1 MGEERAHVGAA
12 ALIGRD
18 HELATVLQQLR
29 SLMATG
35 QPGLVTIT
43 GLPGAGR
50 STLAATAV
58 AGLGAE
64 GAAVVVVP
72 LESAEDA
79 LAVTDVALARL
90 PGEGLSTS
98 LPEALWEAYDGSP
111 VIVLLEDVDR
121 VEGLADVVDELTT
134 GYPAATVLTTAVRP
148 THVRGERVIRL
159 SPLPLPEA
167 DAPPDHPALLLFA
180 ARAAEGGAEPDLDD
194 PLVRADVARICR
206 QAGGLPG
213 AITLTAARAATVP
226 LAVVARALAGR
237 HGLDSALAWTFD
249 LLPKSA
255 QRTLLQVSVF
265 VGPFLLDAAAAVLDQ
280 GPTSGDPADDLL
292 ELLDAHL
299 VQLDG
304 SGEGEPRFMVPEPVR
319 SFARRRL
326 AETTLDEATRD
337 RHATYFLNRARAGG
351 EVVRRAWPDIAAALD
366 HELDHGRFDDA
377 LASAI
382 ALAPELQETPGAVS
396 SLQDRI
402 SELLDKG
409 EEVPDRLRAQA
420 LMWSTSTYSD
430 GESADMQRFGM
441 WTAQRLAEATALA
454 RESGDGPALLALLET
469 TIRSLRITLDLASAV
484 AAAHEGLALAGR
496 LDDQRALSRFECY
509 VSMAARSTG
518 DVERAVHLATSAIER
533 GRTYEDPVAVTSA
546 AQLLLAL
553 PPELRPSLDPP
564 LPTLEELL
572 EQCERTHQ
580 PFVGMTVLATL
591 AQESLARNDTQAAAD
606 WLWRLL
612 MIGANRQRTEP
623 MATLAGIA
631 LLLSVAV
638 ALGQL
643 DDAARLREST
653 RPLEVFLPLCVA
665 PEALP
670 VYQRDVARLD
680 GSVPEERR
688 LQLAAD
694 AAASGM
700 AGTNRW
706 AQALARR
713 LAGHRAPD
721 LRPTSSEEPRGA
733 DLTPRER
740 EVLNAMAAGRTNR
753 EIGEVLGMSAKT
765 VMHHSV
771 AIYRK
776 LGVAGRTG
784 ATAWAFQHGVVD

>member
-1 MGEERAHVGAA
+1 MGEERARIGAA
-12 ALIGRD
+12 AMIGRD
-18 HELATVLQQLR
+18 QELGAVLHQLR
-29 SLMATG
+29 SLTATG
-35 QPGLVTIT
+35 LPGIVTIT

-50 STLAATAV
+50 STLAAAAV
-58 AGLGAE
+58 AALGAE
-64 GAAVVVVP
+64 GTAVVVVP
-72 LESAEDA
+72 LDGADDPLSTVDA
-79 LAVTDVALARL
+79 VLARL

-98 LPEALWEAYDGSP
+98 LPEAMWEAYDGAA
-111 VIVLLEDVDR
+111 VLLVLEDVDR
-121 VEGLADVVDELTT
+121 VQGLAEVFDELTT
-134 GYPAATVLTTAVRP
+134 GYRTASVLCTALRP
-148 THVRGERVIRL
+148 THVVGERVVRL
-159 SPLPLPEA
+159 DPLPLPDD
-167 DAPPDHPALLLFA
+167 DAPADHPALLLFA
-180 ARAAEGGAEPDLDD
+180 ARAADRGVVIDLHDPDL
-194 PLVRADVARICR
+194 RADVARVCR
-206 QAGGLPG
+206 RAGGLPG
-213 AITLTAARAATVP
+213 TIALASARVDTIPPGVMARSLRDVRGVDAALDWSVDLLSKAARTAFVQ
-226 LAVVARALAGR
+226 L
-237 HGLDSALAWTFD
+237 
-249 LLPKSA
+249 
-255 QRTLLQVSVF
+255 SVF
-265 VGPFLLDAAAAVLDQ
+265 EGSFLLDAVAAVADL
-280 GPTSGDPADDLL
+280 GPTSADPAEVLL

-299 VQLDG
+299 LRLDPG
-304 SGEGEPRFMVPEPVR
+304 SGGEPRFVVPEPVR

-326 AETTLDEATRD
+326 AETTFDLATRD

-351 EVVRRAWPDIAAALD
+351 EVVRLAWPDISAALD
-366 HELDHGRFDDA
+366 HELNHGRFDDA
-377 LASAI
+377 LASAVAI
-382 ALAPELQETPGAVS
+382 APELREAPGAVA

-402 SELLDKG
+402 AELLERG
-409 EEVPDRLRAQA
+409 EEVPERLRAQA
-420 LMWSTSTYSD
+420 LMWSTSNYPD
-430 GESADMQRFGM
+430 GESADMQRLGL
-441 WTAQRLAEATALA
+441 WTAQRLAEATAVA

-484 AAAHEGLALAGR
+484 SAAHEGLELAGR

-518 DVERAVHLATSAIER
+518 DVERAVRLATSAIER
-533 GRTYEDPVAVTSA
+533 GRAYEDPVAVTSA

-553 PPELRPSLDPP
+553 PAELRPSLDPP

-572 EQCERTHQ
+572 EQCERTQQ
-580 PFVGMTVLATL
+580 PFVGMTVLASL
-591 AQESLARNDTQAAAD
+591 AQESLARNDTQAAAG

-623 MATLAGIA
+623 MATLAGVA

-653 RPLEVFLPLCVA
+653 RPLEVFLPLCIA

-670 VYQRDVARLD
+670 GYQRDVALLD
-680 GSVPEERR
+680 GSIPEERR

-721 LRPTSSEEPRGA
+721 LRPTSPGAPGGA

-753 EIGEVLGMSAKT
+753 EIGEVLGVSAKT

-776 LGVAGRTG
+776 LGVAGRSG

>member
-1 MGEERAHVGAA
+1 M
-12 ALIGRD
+12 
-18 HELATVLQQLR
+18 
-29 SLMATG
+29 
-35 QPGLVTIT
+35 
-43 GLPGAGR
+43 
-50 STLAATAV
+50 
-58 AGLGAE
+58 
-64 GAAVVVVP
+64 
-72 LESAEDA
+72 
-79 LAVTDVALARL
+79 
-90 PGEGLSTS
+90 
-98 LPEALWEAYDGSP
+98 
-111 VIVLLEDVDR
+111 
-121 VEGLADVVDELTT
+121 
-134 GYPAATVLTTAVRP
+134 
-148 THVRGERVIRL
+148 
-159 SPLPLPEA
+159 
-167 DAPPDHPALLLFA
+167 
-180 ARAAEGGAEPDLDD
+180 
-194 PLVRADVARICR
+194 
-206 QAGGLPG
+206 
-213 AITLTAARAATVP
+213 
-226 LAVVARALAGR
+226 
-237 HGLDSALAWTFD
+237 
-249 LLPKSA
+249 
-255 QRTLLQVSVF
+255 
-265 VGPFLLDAAAAVLDQ
+265 LDQ

-304 SGEGEPRFMVPEPVR
+304 AASGEPRFVVPEPVR

-326 AETTLDEATRD
+326 AETTFDEATRD

-382 ALAPELQETPGAVS
+382 ALAPELQETPGAVA

-402 SELLDKG
+402 ADLLDKG

-430 GESADMQRFGM
+430 GESADMQRLGL

-484 AAAHEGLALAGR
+484 AAAHEGLELAGR

-518 DVERAVHLATSAIER
+518 DVERAVRLATSAIER

-553 PPELRPSLDPP
+553 PAELRPSLDPP

-572 EQCERTHQ
+572 EQCERTQQ

-623 MATLAGIA
+623 MATLAGVA

-670 VYQRDVARLD
+670 VYQRDVALLD

-721 LRPTSSEEPRGA
+721 LRPTASEEPGGA

>member
-1 MGEERAHVGAA
+1 VGEERAHVGAA

-18 HELATVLQQLR
+18 HELATVLQQVR

-377 LASAI
+377 LRMFEQVVGLAPDSFRGYSSLGATHFMKDQTDDAI
-382 ALAPELQETPGAVS
+382 AAFEK
-396 SLQDRI
+396 SLSIRPSYQAA
-402 SELLDKG
+402 SNLGTLLYFVG
-409 EEVPDRLRAQA
+409 QYQRSANAFRQA
-420 LMWSTSTYSD
+420 L
-430 GESADMQRFGM
+430 
-441 WTAQRLAEATALA
+441 
-454 RESGDGPALLALLET
+454 
-469 TIRSLRITLDLASAV
+469 SL
-484 AAAHEGLALAGR
+484 
-496 LDDQRALSRFECY
+496 
-509 VSMAARSTG
+509 
-518 DVERAVHLATSAIER
+518 ERAVTR
-533 GRTYEDPVAVTSA
+533 CGRTSPV
-546 AQLLLAL
+546 
-553 PPELRPSLDPP
+553 R
-564 LPTLEELL
+564 
-572 EQCERTHQ
+572 
-580 PFVGMTVLATL
+580 
-591 AQESLARNDTQAAAD
+591 
-606 WLWRLL
+606 
-612 MIGANRQRTEP
+612 
-623 MATLAGIA
+623 
-631 LLLSVAV
+631 
-638 ALGQL
+638 
-643 DDAARLREST
+643 ST
-653 RPLEVFLPLCVA
+653 RLVRQLTLGR
-665 PEALP
+665 LTKRP
-670 VYQRDVARLD
+670 VSWFR
-680 GSVPEERR
+680 SV
-688 LQLAAD
+688 
-694 AAASGM
+694 
-700 AGTNRW
+700 
-706 AQALARR
+706 
-713 LAGHRAPD
+713 
-721 LRPTSSEEPRGA
+721 
-733 DLTPRER
+733 
-740 EVLNAMAAGRTNR
+740 
-753 EIGEVLGMSAKT
+753 
-765 VMHHSV
+765 
-771 AIYRK
+771 
-776 LGVAGRTG
+776 
-784 ATAWAFQHGVVD
+784 